1 MATPITQRVKSAFPQ
16 NDENKIVANQGKLG
30 FNLENKVAEV
40 QKNIPLVEASEGK
53 VTGQMAGDKMSDD
66 DWNKYLAQESP
77 ERKAERLQQQTDA
90 GVREGVVTQSEAD
103 TQNAANVA
111 EKPKEYGNFQP
122 IELENEYQTNQSRS
136 EAMNQ
141 VRRNRSLQRNI
152 KRENNKAR
160 RGLNKAAR
168 KGDLTEQQTKD
179 LKYYNDNRYTSG
191 SGGNAKRDANGNI
204 IGSNLE
210 NAIGDLNQGIGD
222 QTKISGGNLNSQ
234 ANRDRLEQ
242 EGIITGDGTSGT
254 TTQTGDIET
263 VETVETMNQQKSSYK
278 QKPYSGFQQNPKSPK
293 KQAELLDQAGKKLGN
308 VSKTGSFSKV
318 SSAVGPVNMGNA
330 PKVSGGTKLLNKG
343 KKVLGSLPN
352 KGKAG
357 LVKKVGLGL
366 LGLAGAVG
374 LVGGAKRILSSDG
387 GDDTPPPP
395 EITPTKTSKSYDQA
409 YQDRDRKTYG
419 HMNKSNYVKE
429 AKRQND
435 VFGKTGKWDY
445 KNAPKDPGPAGNTL
459 KSQPIVK
466 VGGGS
471 EIKAQPLLNKVAPV
485 AAPVSAPIDNKQKK
499 AIKKIGKLEGRNQT
513 SKRDIRIAKQ
523 KDKAAGL
530 SRKQVKAN
538 KLTRKSGGTVPSAG
552 SSAGSS
558 STVTMPRVMNSA
570 QYNQAKNLGGGS
582 AIDAVKSGAVTIESR
597 ENELKAAT
605 GFKQKGWKGFQK

>member
-16 NDENKIVANQGKLG
+16 TDENKIVANKGILG
-30 FNLENKVAEV
+30 FNLKNKVAEV

-122 IELENEYQTNQSRS
+122 IELENQYRTNQSRS

-168 KGDLTEQQTKD
+168 KGDLTEQQSKD

-210 NAIGDLNQGIGD
+210 NGIGDLNQGIGD

-234 ANRDRLEQ
+234 ANRDYIQQ
-242 EGIITGDGTSGT
+242 EGIITGDGSSAT
-254 TTQTGDIET
+254 TTQTGDI
-263 VETVETMNQQKSSYK
+263 ETVETMNQQKSSYK
-278 QKPYSGFQQNPKSPK
+278 QTPYSGFQQNPKSPK

-330 PKVSGGTKLLNKG
+330 PKISGGTKLLNKG
-343 KKVLGSLPN
+343 KKVLGSLPD
-352 KGKAG
+352 KGKFG

-374 LVGGAKRILSSDG
+374 LVGGAKRILSSDD
-387 GDDTPPPP
+387 GDGEGNGNGKESTKKTP
-395 EITPTKTSKSYDQA
+395 
-409 YQDRDRKTYG
+409 
-419 HMNKSNYVKE
+419 YVKPGGKATGRMKDYALNSKARSDE
-429 AKRQND
+429 YDARGWKHDATSRYKR
-435 VFGKTGKWDY
+435 T
-445 KNAPKDPGPAGNTL
+445 PKPAVNTL

>member
-16 NDENKIVANQGKLG
+16 NDENKIVANKGKLG

-122 IELENEYQTNQSRS
+122 IELENQYRTNQSRS

-210 NAIGDLNQGIGD
+210 NGIGDLNQGIGD

-234 ANRDRLEQ
+234 ANRDYIQQ
-242 EGIITGDGTSGT
+242 EGIITGDGSSAT
-254 TTQTGDIET
+254 TTQTGDI
-263 VETVETMNQQKSSYK
+263 ETVETMNQQKSSYK
-278 QKPYSGFQQNPKSPK
+278 QTPYSGFQQNPKSPK

-330 PKVSGGTKLLNKG
+330 PKISGGTKLLNKG
-343 KKVLGSLPN
+343 KKVLGSLPD
-352 KGKAG
+352 KGKFG

-374 LVGGAKRILSSDG
+374 LVGGAKRILSSDD
-387 GDDTPPPP
+387 GDGEGNGNEKESTKKTP
-395 EITPTKTSKSYDQA
+395 
-409 YQDRDRKTYG
+409 
-419 HMNKSNYVKE
+419 YVKPGGKATGRMKDYALNSKARSDE
-429 AKRQND
+429 YDARGWKHDATSRYKR
-435 VFGKTGKWDY
+435 T
-445 KNAPKDPGPAGNTL
+445 PKPAVNTL